1 MFKTEDSKTPQIP
14 MRFTKIIR
22 GILLLLRK
30 REIQKIYSI
39 KGRHTHICWRPD
51 RWKIL
56 KEPNPSKP
64 LQESEKIN
72 LRTDL
77 ELIYY
82 C

>member
-39 KGRHTHICWRPD
+39 KGRHTHICWRPEIENI
-51 RWKIL
+51 KG
-56 KEPNPSKP
+56 
-64 LQESEKIN
+64 
-72 LRTDL
+72 T
-77 ELIYY
+77 
-82 C
+82 